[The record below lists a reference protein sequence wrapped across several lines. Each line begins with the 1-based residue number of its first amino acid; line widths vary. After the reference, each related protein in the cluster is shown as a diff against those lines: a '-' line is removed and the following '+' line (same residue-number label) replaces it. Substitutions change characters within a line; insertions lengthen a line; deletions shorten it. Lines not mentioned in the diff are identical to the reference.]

1 MKPHVLFVTDHLNTG
16 GAPIVVR
23 DLCVALDRAG
33 ARMTLIVLSDRVA
46 HELPDSVTVHRL
58 PYTATGW
65 LQRQRRYRNH
75 AQMLDAFLDTHLL
88 TDASLVVAHLHHAH
102 QVVSRSQLKDN
113 AWYCLHADPTIGFLG
128 NKRGLDR
135 LRKRRQVRKLYQGH
149 RLIGVSQG
157 ILDSLATTF
166 RVQGN
171 PGVALHNPL
180 DLEAI
185 ALRSQETVTDV
196 PEDYL
201 LYVGRLEQRQKRFD
215 RLLCAYADSGVGI
228 PLVLI
233 GEGGARH
240 FIETEIER
248 LGLQGRVLLLGKRE
262 NPYAYMRRAHALVL
276 SSDYEGFPLVAVE
289 ALACGTPVVSTDCPT
304 GPSEILIGELA
315 RYLVP
320 LNEPASFA
328 NTLRDVV
335 DNPVP
340 VSATTVAHLNA
351 EQVARRYLALA
362 GK

>member
-1 MKPHVLFVTDHLNTG
+1 MPEVLFITDHLNTG

-23 DLCVALDRAG
+23 DLCVALERAG
-33 ARMTLIVLSDRVA
+33 THVTLIVLSDRVA

-58 PYTATGW
+58 PYNATGW

-75 AQMLDAFLDTHLL
+75 AQMLDTFLDTHKL
-88 TDASLVVAHLHHAH
+88 TNASLVVAHLHHAH

-113 AWYCLHADPTIGFLG
+113 AWYCLHADPTVGFLG
-128 NKRGLDR
+128 NKRGLYR
-135 LRKRRQVRKLYQGH
+135 LRKRNQVRKLYQGH

-185 ALRSQETVTDV
+185 SVRSQEAVNDV

-201 LYVGRLEQRQKRFD
+201 LYVGRLDQRQKRFD
-215 RLLCAYADSGVGI
+215 RLLQAYADSGVDI
-228 PLVLI
+228 PLVLV
-233 GEGGARH
+233 GEGGARC

-248 LGLQGRVLLLGKRE
+248 LGLQGRVLLLGKRD
-262 NPYAYMRRAHALVL
+262 NPYAYMRKARALVL

-289 ALACGTPVVSTDCPT
+289 ALACGTAVVSTDCPT
-304 GPSEILIGELA
+304 GPREILTGELA

-320 LNEPASFA
+320 LDNLGAFA
-328 NTLRDVV
+328 DTLRDVV
-335 DNPVP
+335 ANSP
-340 VSATTVAHLNA
+340 SISTTAVAHLDA
-351 EQVARRYLALA
+351 EQVALRYLALA
-362 GK
+362 DK